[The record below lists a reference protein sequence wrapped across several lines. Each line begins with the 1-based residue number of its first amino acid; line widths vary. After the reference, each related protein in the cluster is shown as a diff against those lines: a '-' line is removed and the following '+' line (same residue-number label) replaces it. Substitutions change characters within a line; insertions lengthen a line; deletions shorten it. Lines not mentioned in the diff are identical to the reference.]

1 MIDDETFLN
10 KPNFTKMVEN
20 KVLDTK
26 QSYMDAVLD
35 LCDKLDI
42 DPIDVKKF
50 VSPVIQGKIEAEAMT
65 LNLIPKQNTLSFD

>member
-1 MIDDETFLN
+1 MINDETFLN
-10 KPNFTKMVEN
+10 KPNFTKMVETT
-20 KVLDTK
+20 VLDTK

-35 LCDKLDI
+35 LCTRLDI

-65 LNLIPKQNTLSFD
+65 LNLIPKQNTLQFD

>member
-1 MIDDETFLN
+1 MTEETFLN

-35 LCDKLDI
+35 LCNRLDI

-65 LNLIPKQNTLSFD
+65 LNLIPRQNTLQFD

>member
-26 QSYMDAVLD
+26 QSYIDAVID
-35 LCDKLDI
+35 LCEKLDI
-42 DPIDVKKF
+42 DPIDLKKF
-50 VSPVIQGKIEAEAMT
+50 ISPVIQGKIEAEAMT
-65 LNLIPKQNTLSFD
+65 LNLIPRQNTLSFD

>member
-1 MIDDETFLN
+1 MIDDNTFLN

-26 QSYMDAVLD
+26 QSYMDAVVD

-50 VSPVIQGKIEAEAMT
+50 ISPVIQGKIEAEAMT
-65 LNLIPKQNTLSFD
+65 LNLIPRQNTLSFD

>member
-26 QSYMDAVLD
+26 QSFMDAVLD

>member
-35 LCDKLDI
+35 LCEKLDI

-50 VSPVIQGKIEAEAMT
+50 VSPIIQSKIEAEAMT

>member
-35 LCDKLDI
+35 LCEKLDI
-42 DPIDVKKF
+42 DPTDVKKF

-65 LNLIPKQNTLSFD
+65 LNLIPKQNTLQFD

>member
-35 LCDKLDI
+35 LCNRLDI

-65 LNLIPKQNTLSFD
+65 LNLIPRQNTLQFD

>member
-26 QSYMDAVLD
+26 QSYMDAVID
-35 LCDKLDI
+35 LCDKLDL

-50 VSPVIQGKIEAEAMT
+50 ISPVIQGKIEAEAMT
-65 LNLIPKQNTLSFD
+65 LNLIPRQNTLSFD

>member
-1 MIDDETFLN
+1 MIDDNTFLN

-26 QSYMDAVLD
+26 QSYIDAVID
-35 LCDKLDI
+35 LCEKLDI

-50 VSPVIQGKIEAEAMT
+50 ISPVIQGKIEAEAMM
-65 LNLIPKQNTLSFD
+65 LNLIPRQNTLSFD

>member
-1 MIDDETFLN
+1 MIDDKTFLN
-10 KPNFTKMVEN
+10 KPNFTKMVETT
-20 KVLDTK
+20 VLDTK

-35 LCDKLDI
+35 LCNRLDI

-65 LNLIPKQNTLSFD
+65 LNLIPRQNTLQFD

>member
-26 QSYMDAVLD
+26 QSYMDAVVD

-50 VSPVIQGKIEAEAMT
+50 ISPVIQGKIEAEAMT
-65 LNLIPKQNTLSFD
+65 LNLIPRQKTLSFD

>member
-26 QSYMDAVLD
+26 QSYMDAVVD
-35 LCDKLDI
+35 LCEKLDI

-65 LNLIPKQNTLSFD
+65 LNLIPRQNTLSFD

>member
-1 MIDDETFLN
+1 MINNETFLN
-10 KPNFTKMVEN
+10 KPNFTKMVETT
-20 KVLDTK
+20 VLDTK

-35 LCDKLDI
+35 LCNRLDI

-65 LNLIPKQNTLSFD
+65 LNLIPRQNTLQFD

>member
-10 KPNFTKMVEN
+10 KPSFTKMVEN

-35 LCDKLDI
+35 LCNRLDI

-65 LNLIPKQNTLSFD
+65 LNLIPKQNTLQFD

>member
-65 LNLIPKQNTLSFD
+65 LNLIPRQNTLQFD

>member
-26 QSYMDAVLD
+26 QSYMDAVVD

>member
-35 LCDKLDI
+35 LCEKLDI

-65 LNLIPKQNTLSFD
+65 LNLIPKQNTLQFD